1 MKIMRVVELNL
12 IADKERL
19 EYHLEET
26 INRKDMDAS
35 EKIIVIKETLLELTE
50 TMNIIQLWSSYIEGL
65 DKNNN
70 NKVVEEK

>member
-1 MKIMRVVELNL
+1 MEIMRVVELNL

-50 TMNIIQLWSSYIEGL
+50 TINIIQLWSSYIEGL
-65 DKNNN
+65 EKN
-70 NKVVEEK
+70 NKVVEGK